1 MRQIEWSHLTAGGR
15 IQGRYVH
22 RHMVSQHRNAN
33 GFCCTLRCANRKE
46 SQKLNFA
53 KCQGR
58 GQGGSYLFQFILRF
72 KQFQE
77 DFFAKNRQT
86 LFGALKY
93 RQTLFNV
100 QILLY
105 KDFYDSLRFTQQS
118 PVVNSFP
125 SFAIQMRVANWRPTY
140 LVCNVF
146 CCCGI
151 PIQTL
156 LC

>member
-1 MRQIEWSHLTAGGR
+1 MFLHTHT
-15 IQGRYVH
+15 RYVR
-22 RHMVSQHRNAN
+22 RHMVSQHCNAN

-58 GQGGSYLFQFILRF
+58 GQGGVIIFFSLFYVSSNF
-72 KQFQE
+72 KRI
-77 DFFAKNRQT
+77 FFSKNRRT

-105 KDFYDSLRFTQQS
+105 KDFYDSFRFTQQS

-140 LVCNVF
+140 LLRRHPRLTF
-146 CCCGI
+146 LAD
-151 PIQTL
+151 PSHR
-156 LC
+156 